1 MANNLPIYIHHDSS
15 LPKKKHLKIKISKWL
30 LTYFTSILP
39 QKDNDPLLEVDF
51 YRAFSDLR
59 NFVARKVTKQTLWS
73 KVTFNALIYMRFKDA
88 LAGDALKTSIRK
100 RRLLLMSLAPT
111 HQKIVHILQVLGFLK
126 FCPNNE
132 TMSSRCLFRQKHG
145 C

>member
-1 MANNLPIYIHHDSS
+1 M
-15 LPKKKHLKIKISKWL
+15 
-30 LTYFTSILP
+30 
-39 QKDNDPLLEVDF
+39 
-51 YRAFSDLR
+51 
-59 NFVARKVTKQTLWS
+59 TKLQTLWS

-88 LAGDALKTSIRK
+88 LASDALKTSIQEEETFVDVVAR
-100 RRLLLMSLAPT
+100 AHTP
-111 HQKIVHILQVLGFLK
+111 KIVHILQVLGFLK

>member
-1 MANNLPIYIHHDSS
+1 
-15 LPKKKHLKIKISKWL
+15 
-30 LTYFTSILP
+30 
-39 QKDNDPLLEVDF
+39 
-51 YRAFSDLR
+51 
-59 NFVARKVTKQTLWS
+59 
-73 KVTFNALIYMRFKDA
+73 MRFKDA
-88 LAGDALKTSIRK
+88 LASDALKTSIQEEETFVDVVAR
-100 RRLLLMSLAPT
+100 APT